1 MIRPEWQEHIRRM
14 VDGWP
19 PVSAETYAQLA
30 LLLGPEPQSI
40 AEFPAARM
48 RPAPQSTAA

>member
-30 LLLGPEPQSI
+30 LLLGPEQQPV
-40 AEFPAARM
+40 AEFPAART
-48 RPAPQSTAA
+48 PSAPRSTAA